1 MNINNDLMY
10 DTMTGTNS
18 TIIGSYT
25 CKEIVYTCKEIVSV
39 KNYFTPVCIS
49 LHECN

>member
-1 MNINNDLMY
+1 LNINNDLMY
-10 DTMTGTNS
+10 DSMTGTNS
-18 TIIGSYT
+18 TIIGSYLR
-25 CKEIVYTCKEIVSV
+25 KEIVYTRKEIVIV